1 MTTNVKTLI
10 KNENKVGIV
19 VANNINERV
28 KPDAITDTY
37 SLMNVKILHNGMR
50 LTISNFSNFR

>member
-19 VANNINERV
+19 VANNINEKSQTRCYYRHLFIDECEN
-28 KPDAITDTY
+28 PP
-37 SLMNVKILHNGMR
+37 
-50 LTISNFSNFR
+50 